1 LLVRALAIREKTL
14 PSEHPELATTLNN
27 LASVYAHRGSYAE
40 AESLHR
46 RALAIKERALG
57 PDHPDVAAALNNLA
71 ELYRA
76 QGRFGDAEPL
86 YRQALAIWERSAGT
100 SHAGTAATLGNLAE
114 LYRQQGRYAEAE
126 PLFQRALAIKQKGA
140 LAGEDTTVA
149 RLLARYAAL
158 LRATK
163 RKGEAAKLEARARD
177 ILQRLA
183 GGDYARF
190 TIDVDALAKDRAAYS
205 LLDPQ

>member
-1 LLVRALAIREKTL
+1 
-14 PSEHPELATTLNN
+14 LNN

-46 RALAIKERALG
+46 RALAIKEKALG

-86 YRQALAIWERSAGT
+86 YRQALAIWEKSAGT
-100 SHAGTAATLGNLAE
+100 SHAGTAATLGNLGE

-126 PLFQRALAIKQKGA
+126 PLFQRALGIREKAGRDEGQLA
-140 LAGEDTTVA
+140 LA

-158 LRATK
+158 LRETK
-163 RKGEAAKLEARARD
+163 RKGQAKKLEARARG
-177 ILQRLA
+177 IVQRIE
-183 GGDYARF
+183 GSDYARF
-190 TIDVDALAKDRAAYS
+190 TIDIHTLANDPNAYS
-205 LLDPQ
+205 LRDPQ